1 MSRKNRL
8 RRVHQDPV
16 PVKAMRPVPELTW
29 AVAVIT
35 AVVVGM
41 VAVGQMK
48 VFG

>member
-8 RRVHQDPV
+8 RRVHRDPE

-35 AVVVGM
+35 IIIIFIAM
-41 VAVGQMK
+41 T
-48 VFG
+48 